1 MIKRLGFL
9 LCRRGQATVEF
20 ALVLPLL
27 LVILLGICE
36 MGNILGSQMIIG
48 NLAREGARNGAVGYD
63 STEIETLINSRLM
76 WLDPSKIVITVSPDD
91 SARAKGQ
98 PLSVTVDYSVDLITP
113 FMGMVLPDPVPL
125 SASCE
130 MRIE

>member
-1 MIKRLGFL
+1 MSKHRRLFGD
-9 LCRRGQATVEF
+9 RQGQATVEF

-27 LVILLGICE
+27 LVILLGIFE
-36 MGNILGSQMIIG
+36 MGNVLGSQMVID

-63 STEIETLINSRLM
+63 STEIDALIMGRLA
-76 WLDPSKIVITVSPDD
+76 WLDPAAIQIAVSPAD
-91 SARAKGQ
+91 SARGKGQ
-98 PLSVTVDYSVDLITP
+98 PLTVTVNYSVDLITP
-113 FMGMVLPDPVPL
+113 FMGMFLPDPVPL